1 MTTNHDPEVLS
12 TMTDIHKLSE
22 QVIDYAE
29 RTANV
34 ADAAQGKGKGNGLG
48 TRWLILPAAGAALYA
63 FVKSDLFSRGAKV
76 VADEAKSRASELP
89 DDLMKAV
96 RQTSQTTTPP
106 RRTTSRSR
114 STSGNQRR
122 RRTSSR
128 RATASSR
135 S

>member
-1 MTTNHDPEVLS
+1 MA
-12 TMTDIHKLSE
+12 DINKLSE

-29 RTANV
+29 RAANV
-34 ADAAQGKGKGNGLG
+34 ADAAKGKGKGNGAG
-48 TRWLILPAAGAALYA
+48 ARWLILPAAGAALYA
-63 FVKSDLFSRGAKV
+63 LDKSDFFSRGAKV

-96 RQTSQTTTPP
+96 RQTPQTTP
-106 RRTTSRSR
+106 RQTTSRSR
-114 STSGNQRR
+114 STSGGQKR

>member
-1 MTTNHDPEVLS
+1 MADV
-12 TMTDIHKLSE
+12 HKLSE

-29 RTANV
+29 RAANV
-34 ADAAQGKGKGNGLG
+34 ADAAKGKGKGDGSG
-48 TRWLILPAAGAALYA
+48 ARWLILPAAGAALYA
-63 FVKSDLFSRGAKV
+63 FVKSDFFSRGAKV
-76 VADEAKSRASELP
+76 VADEAKSRASDLP

-96 RQTSQTTTPP
+96 RQTSQTTTPQ
-106 RRTTSRSR
+106 RRTASRSR
-114 STSGNQRR
+114 STSRNQRQ